1 LRDIIVDPK
10 LQTIYDTLLTDASQL
25 RFGDLRRLRTWVREA
40 KGNPAI
46 RQGIDDASLGRMEA
60 ALTDD
65 IYSSAA
71 QLGGPKVV
79 NQLRRADTFYRAGI
93 NRINNALK
101 PFTDTAK
108 SGEGA
113 YSRIQQMA
121 GSGNRADL
129 RSLTSLKRS
138 LQPDEWNTVTGN
150 VVHDMGLADNGTFD
164 INRFV
169 NTYDK
174 MSEGGRNA
182 LFGSLGGGGARA
194 SELQRSL
201 DRIVE
206 VARGQQPL
214 AAAGASVAGSAP
226 QIFSTIALSAFA
238 QPVAVALLTGGAAV
252 GEVMTN
258 PAFVRWL
265 AGAPKAGASAAAQQS
280 WIDRLGRIATTPV
293 MRDIYMQI
301 GEVTQQEKDRQAPAE
316 ASNVVPTEDMSSEQE
331 AAPEVFTATTEDIPS
346 DIYRSAMLAA
356 EGTDKNPSSSAVG
369 PGQITNAT
377 FANYA
382 RRLLPEQQDWFE
394 GKDNKTIANALR
406 NTNIGDVAIEDAILS
421 EIEKDDRALL
431 QRLNKP
437 VTGANLYL
445 AHFLGDNDAP
455 KVFNAAP
462 DTLVREL
469 APKIIEPNAAIKYN
483 GREFKDMTVTDL
495 TGWATD
501 YMNQRLEQMRK
512 PKSDG

>member
-1 LRDIIVDPK
+1 
-10 LQTIYDTLLTDASQL
+10 
-25 RFGDLRRLRTWVREA
+25 
-40 KGNPAI
+40 
-46 RQGIDDASLGRMEA
+46 
-60 ALTDD
+60 
-65 IYSSAA
+65 
-71 QLGGPKVV
+71 
-79 NQLRRADTFYRAGI
+79 
-93 NRINNALK
+93 
-101 PFTDTAK
+101 
-108 SGEGA
+108 
-113 YSRIQQMA
+113 
-121 GSGNRADL
+121 
-129 RSLTSLKRS
+129 
-138 LQPDEWNTVTGN
+138 
-150 VVHDMGLADNGTFD
+150 MGLDKNGKFDVDN
-164 INRFV
+164 FV

-174 MSEGGRNA
+174 MSAGGRNA
-182 LFGSLGGGGARA
+182 LFGSLGGGGAKA
-194 SELQRSL
+194 SELQRAL
-201 DRIVE
+201 DNLVE

-214 AAAGASVAGSAP
+214 AAASTSAAGSGP

-238 QPVAVALLTGGAAV
+238 QPVAIALLTVGAAV

-265 AGAPKAGASAAAQQS
+265 AGAPKAGASTAAQQS

-301 GEVTQQEKDRQAPAE
+301 GEVSQQEKDRQAPAE

-406 NTNIGDVAIEDAILS
+406 NTNIGDVAIEDALLS

-445 AHFLGDNDAP
+445 AHFLGGEDAP
-455 KVFNAAP
+455 KMFNAAP

-469 APKIIEPNAAIKYN
+469 APEIIGPNAAIKYN